1 MKSKTIREVSCLW
14 KKDKKRYV
22 RESTYATYVL
32 ILDNYILPAFGQCET
47 LTESDIQDYV
57 IDMLSK
63 GLSRRSIMG
72 ILVVLKMVVRYGMQL
87 GCCWSSDWKIRFPT
101 SRQKDEVAVM
111 SVENH
116 KKLMRYVQ
124 ENPTCRNI
132 GIYICMS
139 CGLRIGEICALMW
152 KDIDWDRGL
161 IKIRRTLERI
171 YVYDGE
177 LKYTKLVLG
186 VPKTQNS
193 IREIPLSSEFIK
205 KLTPI
210 CKATDTDNFV
220 LSNHLKPIE
229 PRCYRNYFKRV
240 LKDLDIPNIKF
251 HGLRHSFAT
260 RCIECNCDYKTVS
273 SLLGHSSITTT
284 LNLYV
289 HPNLEQKKMCIYK
302 VLEKLS

>member
-1 MKSKTIREVSCLW
+1 MKSKTIGEVSCLW

-32 ILDNYILPAFGQCET
+32 ILDNYILPVFGQCET
-47 LTESDIQDYV
+47 PMESDIQDYV
-57 IDMLSK
+57 LEMLGE

-72 ILVVLKMVVRYGMQL
+72 ILVVLKMVVRYGVQL
-87 GCCWSSDWKIRFPT
+87 GCNWSSDWRIKFPT
-101 SRQKDEVAVM
+101 LRQKDEVAVL
-111 SVENH
+111 SIENH

-124 ENPTCRNI
+124 ENPTFRNM
-132 GIYICMS
+132 GIYICLS
-139 CGLRIGEICALMW
+139 CGLRIGEICALTW

-171 YVYDGE
+171 YAYDGGIR
-177 LKYTKLVLG
+177 YTKLVIG
-186 VPKTQNS
+186 IPKTQNS

-205 KLTPI
+205 KFAPI
-210 CKATDTDNFV
+210 CKTGNTDYYV
-220 LSNHLKPIE
+220 LSNHSKPIE
-229 PRCYRNYFKRV
+229 PRCYRNYFKRL

-273 SLLGHSSITTT
+273 SLLGHSNIATT

-289 HPNLEQKKMCIYK
+289 HPNLEQKKMCINR
-302 VLEKLS
+302 VLDKLS